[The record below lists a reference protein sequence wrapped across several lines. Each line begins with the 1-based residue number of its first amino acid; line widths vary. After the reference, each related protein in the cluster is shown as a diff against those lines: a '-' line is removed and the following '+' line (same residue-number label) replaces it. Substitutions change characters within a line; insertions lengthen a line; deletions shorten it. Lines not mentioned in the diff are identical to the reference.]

1 MAIYITGD
9 THGEFSRFTSKRF
22 PQGRELTKK
31 DFVIITGDFGGVWDV
46 NESRDSE
53 RHWIKWLSDKPWTTL
68 FVDGNHENF
77 DRLEVLPTIEMFGGE
92 VGVVSDSIFHLKR
105 GEIYI
110 INGKKFFTF
119 GGGFSIDKSTRTENI
134 SWWRQEMPS
143 YLEYQKGLNNLDLNN
158 HIVDY
163 IITHTCSVSQ
173 FTKMAQRH
181 NMIHKIDES
190 ETPLREYFEIID
202 KSVAY
207 DKWFCGHFHVREK
220 IDKIQFL
227 YGDIV
232 ELKA

>member
-1 MAIYITGD
+1 MNYITGD
-9 THGEFSRFTSKRF
+9 THGEFSRFSSKRF
-22 PQGRELTKK
+22 PQGRELTKQ
-31 DFVIITGDFGGVWDV
+31 DYVIIAGDFGGVWDV

-53 RHWIKWLSDKPWTTL
+53 KHWLEWLNQKPWTTL

-77 DRLEVLPTIEMFGGE
+77 DRLNNLPEKEMFGSP
-92 VGVVSDSIFHLKR
+92 VGIVNDSIFHLKR
-105 GEIYI
+105 GYVYT

-119 GGGFSIDKSTRTENI
+119 GGGFSIDIARRTESI
-134 SWWRQEMPS
+134 SWWPQEMPS
-143 YLEYQKGLNNLDLNN
+143 YTEYQRGLDNLAKYNT
-158 HIVDY
+158 IDY

-173 FTKMAQRH
+173 FNKMAQRH
-181 NMIHKIDES
+181 NMNHKVDES
-190 ETPLREYFEIID
+190 ETPLREYLEIID
-202 KSVAY
+202 KSVKY